1 MSGGWTAVD
10 AVSNKSLPVTGTN
23 NSGAVSPYMTPAPG
37 AVDPVGKFRVSQPR
51 ALIDTDFE
59 YGPQPSKW
67 ETVNLQN
74 NRPTQFYDPQAP
86 LTISA
91 ITPSNGTYSIT
102 VTGTFTVPAASLVY
116 IQNATNTNANGW
128 GYTAA
133 GGTNTMT
140 VVMATLQN
148 TSSNVFNTA
157 GTYVYLGYNYT
168 NSGIAVNANCFTT
181 NGTSTVTVS
190 TQFTHG
196 LSPGSLIYIL
206 NTSSTSNSV
215 NGPQVVVTVPT
226 NNSFTFTNIG
236 GAVTAAAVTN
246 SSGQTV
252 LFARGAGYV
261 ESRPY
266 DGGVAF
272 SAGSIGVAQQLIRQT
287 RRYFRYQSGK
297 GIQFST
303 GTSLCPSLF
312 VTSITSSGTTA
323 TVNTRFA
330 HNLSTGCRVTVTG
343 CDQGPYNGTF
353 QVASVSSATSFT
365 YTMAS
370 TPSFTTATGFPQR
383 VNPVTWAGASNR
395 VGMFDQQNGMFFE
408 YDGQTLYAVWRSSVL
423 QLNGT
428 ITATQGSANVSGSG
442 TQFATQL
449 IPGDFIVIRGQTYRV
464 LSVNSNTSMVI
475 TPEYRGSTIS
485 SPSYALVSKITDTRI
500 PQSQWNLDKL
510 DGTGPSGYRIDL
522 TRMQM
527 FYMDYSWY
535 GAGVIRWGLR
545 TTNGQIIYCH
555 QQQNNN
561 RQYEAYLRSGN
572 LPAHYES
579 NGIVGY
585 AATYDNAFSTFYSPY
600 NVALTLTSAITATQ
614 TTFAIDFGNTYLPN
628 SGIILIGTGGNTE
641 YVYYGSRSANTIQNC
656 VRGIVGTRAQTWPAG
671 TTVNNAGVTITNT
684 YGFPTTGGVV
694 RLAPAS
700 IADTTSNW
708 TYVGIYGNTLY
719 SNAGFTTA
727 ISAFVNST
735 SPLFVEYASPDTAA
749 PLAHWGS
756 SVIMDGNFD
765 DDKSLVFNYGTTT
778 AISLNAGTTVPIL
791 AIRIAPSADN
801 GTTGLLGV
809 KETINRLQLQL
820 TDMAAV
826 TSGAVLINLI
836 LNGFC
841 TGFTGA
847 FTTVATGSQVSSS
860 LAQVAVNT
868 SNTATI
874 TGGESVTALYSNG
887 VNAIDLADVR
897 DLGNA
902 ILGGGTT
909 NTVPTSRAG
918 FYPDGPDVLY
928 VVATNTTAGAVTMLA
943 RINWKEAQA

>member
-10 AVSNKSLPVTGTN
+10 AVTNKSLPITGN
-23 NSGAVSPYMTPAPG
+23 NSSGAVSPYITPAPG

-74 NRPTQFYDPQAP
+74 NRPTQFYDAQAP
-86 LTISA
+86 LAVTTISTTA
-91 ITPSNGTYSIT
+91 GSPNIT
-102 VTGTFTVPAASLVY
+102 VSGSFGTVPINSLVY
-116 IQNATNTNANGW
+116 IQNSTNPIANGW
-128 GYTAA
+128 GFTAN
-133 GGTNTMT
+133 GGTGSMT
-140 VVMATLQN
+140 VTVAANLDATAVN
-148 TSSNVFNTA
+148 IFNTA

-168 NSGIAVNANCFTT
+168 NSGVAVGANAFTT
-181 NGTSTVTVS
+181 NGTSTVTCTTS
-190 TQFTHG
+190 STHG
-196 LSPGSLIYIL
+196 LSVGSLIYVL
-206 NTSSTSNSV
+206 NTSSTGTSI
-215 NGPQVVVTVPT
+215 NGPQVVAATPT
-226 NNSFTFTNIG
+226 GSSFTFTNING
-236 GAVTAAAVTN
+236 TVAAAAITN
-246 SSGQTV
+246 SSGQNV
-252 LFARGAGYV
+252 VFARSAGYV

-272 SAGSIGVAQQLIRQT
+272 SAGSIGVSQQLIRQT

-312 VTSITSSGTTA
+312 VTSITRSGTTA
-323 TVNTRFA
+323 TVTTRFA
-330 HNLSTGCRVTVTG
+330 HNLSTNCRVVVTG
-343 CDQGPYNGTF
+343 CDQGEYNGTF
-353 QVASVSSATSFT
+353 QVASTPSATTFT
-365 YTMAS
+365 YTMGS
-370 TPSFTTATGFPQR
+370 TPSVSPATGFPQR
-383 VNPVTWAGASNR
+383 VNPINWFGASNR

-408 YDGQTLYAVWRSSVL
+408 YDGQTLFAVWRSSVI

-428 ITATQGSANVSGSG
+428 VTATQGSGTVNGSG
-442 TQFATQL
+442 TQFSTQL

-464 LSVNSNTSMVI
+464 MSITSDFTI
-475 TPEYRGSTIS
+475 RISPEYRGTTIS
-485 SPSYALVSKITDTRI
+485 SPSYALVSKTIDTRM

-527 FYMDYSWY
+527 LYMDYSWY
-535 GAGVIRWGLR
+535 GAGVIRWGVR
-545 TTNGQIIYCH
+545 ATNGQIIYCH

-585 AATYDNAFSTFYSPY
+585 AATYDNNSGTFYSPFY
-600 NVALTLTSAITATQ
+600 ISLTLTANITATQ
-614 TTFAIDFGNTYLPN
+614 TTFDVSSSFFYFPN
-628 SGIILIGTGGNTE
+628 SGIIRVGTE
-641 YVYYGSRSANTIQNC
+641 FIYYGNRSGSTLQNC
-656 VRGIVGTRAQTWPAG
+656 IRGIGGTQAQAW
-671 TTVNNAGVTITNT
+671 TTSVAVYNAGITISNT
-684 YGFPTTGGVV
+684 YGFPTTGGTV
-694 RLAPAS
+694 RLSPSS
-700 IADTTSNW
+700 IFDTQTSW
-708 TYVGIYGNTLY
+708 TYTGIYGNTLY
-719 SNAGFTTA
+719 STAGPA
-727 ISAFVNST
+727 VLISASVIGSQ
-735 SPLFVEYASPDTAA
+735 PMGIEYASPDTAA

-765 DDKSLVFNYGTTT
+765 DDKSLVFNYGTTS
-778 AISLNAGTTVPIL
+778 AISLNAGTTVPIM

-801 GTTGLLGV
+801 GTTGTLGV
-809 KETINRLQLQL
+809 RETINRLQLQL
-820 TDMAAV
+820 ADMAAV

-841 TGFTGA
+841 TGFTGQ
-847 FTTVATGSQVSSS
+847 FTTVATGTQVSSS

-874 TGGESVTALYSNG
+874 SGGESVTALYANG
-887 VNAIDLADVR
+887 VQQIDLAQVR

-902 ILGGGTT
+902 ILGGGIN
-909 NTVPTSRAG
+909 NTVPTSRSG
-918 FYPDGPDVLY
+918 MYPDGPDVLY
-928 VVATNTTAGAVTMLA
+928 IVATNTTAGAVTMLA